1 MQEERQII
9 STKEA
14 RKILGKELS
23 SLSDAEVEALI
34 VDVEL
39 MAEITIKRIKKDR
52 VVPKST

>member
-14 RKILGKELS
+14 RKVLGKELS
-23 SLSDAEVEALI
+23 TLSDAEVEALI

-39 MAEITIKRIKKDR
+39 MAEITIKHIKKDL